1 MILKVLI
8 IAAVIYAVY
17 FLFFKTKPEMKVS
30 KKSSKKGAQKIDADD
45 MVECATCGVYAEVTE
60 CILSNGKYYCSR
72 ECLTKAK

>member
-17 FLFFKTKPEMKVS
+17 FLFFKTKTELTAS
-30 KKSSKKGAQKIDADD
+30 KKRNKKGAEKLDADD
-45 MVECATCGVYAEVTE
+45 MVECATCGVYAEVQE

-72 ECLTKAK
+72 ECLSKAK

>member
-8 IAAVIYAVY
+8 IAVVIYAVY
-17 FLFFKTKPEMKVS
+17 FLFFKTKPEIKVS
-30 KKSSKKGAQKIDADD
+30 KKRNKEESQTVDADE
-45 MVECATCGVYAEVTE
+45 MVECATCGVYAQVKE